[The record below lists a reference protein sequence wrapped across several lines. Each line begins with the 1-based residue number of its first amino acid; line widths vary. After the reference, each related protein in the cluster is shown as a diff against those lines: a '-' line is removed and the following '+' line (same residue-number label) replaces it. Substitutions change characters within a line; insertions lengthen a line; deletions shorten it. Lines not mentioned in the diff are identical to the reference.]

1 MSCQILLI
9 FIKLIFF
16 VPLRIAYLGL
26 TLSLRTIS
34 FIICIPGFILLSRQ
48 LKEEERS
55 AIHGAL
61 RNGGTELEVLRKEE
75 LVISNSDQPHHPS
88 ENSTDRQTRLWQSQ
102 QSWRPHIY
110 PQYVQSAAAHMHAR
124 SHARSLTWKQD
135 LQGITCCPVIS
146 CKTEILYLYCWMCKG
161 FVNLTEIWY
170 DWNISWMYMLF
181 FLLRKKKYKHDIF
194 ELKKIS
200 VRKCDLYRLLQN
212 STILNTSIS
221 KAASLRSFFQSYSSW
236 Q

>member
-9 FIKLIFF
+9 FIKSIFF
-16 VPLRIAYLGL
+16 VLLRIAYLGL

-124 SHARSLTWKQD
+124 SHENKICRESLVVQSSHVKQKFYICTA
-135 LQGITCCPVIS
+135 GCV
-146 CKTEILYLYCWMCKG
+146 
-161 FVNLTEIWY
+161 
-170 DWNISWMYMLF
+170 
-181 FLLRKKKYKHDIF
+181 
-194 ELKKIS
+194 
-200 VRKCDLYRLLQN
+200 
-212 STILNTSIS
+212 
-221 KAASLRSFFQSYSSW
+221 KAL
-236 Q
+236 

>member
-9 FIKLIFF
+9 FIKSIFF

-110 PQYVQSAAAHMHAR
+110 QTVCLSHENKICRESLVVQS
-124 SHARSLTWKQD
+124 SHVKQKFYICTA
-135 LQGITCCPVIS
+135 GCV
-146 CKTEILYLYCWMCKG
+146 
-161 FVNLTEIWY
+161 
-170 DWNISWMYMLF
+170 
-181 FLLRKKKYKHDIF
+181 
-194 ELKKIS
+194 
-200 VRKCDLYRLLQN
+200 
-212 STILNTSIS
+212 
-221 KAASLRSFFQSYSSW
+221 KAL
-236 Q
+236 

>member
-9 FIKLIFF
+9 FIKSIFF

-88 ENSTDRQTRLWQSQ
+88 ESSTDRQTRL
-102 QSWRPHIY
+102 
-110 PQYVQSAAAHMHAR
+110 
-124 SHARSLTWKQD
+124 
-135 LQGITCCPVIS
+135 
-146 CKTEILYLYCWMCKG
+146 
-161 FVNLTEIWY
+161 
-170 DWNISWMYMLF
+170 
-181 FLLRKKKYKHDIF
+181 
-194 ELKKIS
+194 
-200 VRKCDLYRLLQN
+200 
-212 STILNTSIS
+212 
-221 KAASLRSFFQSYSSW
+221 
-236 Q
+236 